1 MTMKTKIL
9 ASTLLLGALLASQMS
24 LTAHA
29 AEDDIILISPNP
41 AAEKTT
47 AADTDALLQGQYE
60 AYAGMYSYD
69 GIADQLYSI
78 KVLLGDGVNFNLDQI
93 PDRQQ
98 ACVMVV
104 RMRGEEA
111 AALAAYEAG
120 EITCP
125 FTDITDEWVKPYLAW
140 LYDKEIVLGTG
151 EGKFGNST
159 CTPEM
164 YITFMLRALGY
175 NVTWDAASDTD
186 VLYADALNFARGI
199 NLWDSRLALEPEF
212 NRGVMSAVTYQTLAA
227 DVKGTYQR
235 LLSALVGA
243 GAIDADAA
251 QPILDLYDAVDTAA
265 AMELAAVPM
274 MSAMKLAGEMTQEE
288 YYVMSVTGAPEGDP
302 VDEISSTLAF
312 DFALDFTDGR
322 QEYALDGG
330 ITMQVS
336 GMDMTV
342 PMGMWL
348 HDGWMYADMMEQKV
362 KTPVT
367 EETALEGLTDL
378 PALFSDTGYQYYTV
392 SEVLIE
398 ELDGTDP
405 SGLTGTLITY
415 DATDFMWPIIAAQID
430 DETFTADA
438 ALSAL
443 VSTEKFIGADGV
455 LAGVYNGM
463 YAILTETDGTGVT
476 RSAEMLSQ
484 TGINYTAWGDDV
496 VLTFPDFSQ
505 FVEETAAE

>member
-1 MTMKTKIL
+1 
-9 ASTLLLGALLASQMS
+9 
-24 LTAHA
+24 
-29 AEDDIILISPNP
+29 
-41 AAEKTT
+41 
-47 AADTDALLQGQYE
+47 
-60 AYAGMYSYD
+60 
-69 GIADQLYSI
+69 
-78 KVLLGDGVNFNLDQI
+78 
-93 PDRQQ
+93 
-98 ACVMVV
+98 
-104 RMRGEEA
+104 
-111 AALAAYEAG
+111 
-120 EITCP
+120 
-125 FTDITDEWVKPYLAW
+125 
-140 LYDKEIVLGTG
+140 
-151 EGKFGNST
+151 
-159 CTPEM
+159 
-164 YITFMLRALGY
+164 
-175 NVTWDAASDTD
+175 
-186 VLYADALNFARGI
+186 
-199 NLWDSRLALEPEF
+199 
-212 NRGVMSAVTYQTLAA
+212 
-227 DVKGTYQR
+227 
-235 LLSALVGA
+235 
-243 GAIDADAA
+243 
-251 QPILDLYDAVDTAA
+251 
-265 AMELAAVPM
+265 MELAAVPM
-274 MSAMKLAGEMTQEE
+274 MNGMKLAGEMTQEE
-288 YYVMSVTGAPEGDP
+288 YYVMSVTGAPEGDT

-312 DFALDFTDGR
+312 DVALDFTDGR